1 MNELEAFK
9 SEINLTEFAATQGYV
24 IDRKES
30 SRSSIV
36 MRREDGDKII
46 VARDRGDNHWVY
58 FSVRDEKDNGSLIDF
73 VQHRHSLNL
82 GEVRK
87 LLRPWI
93 GKGSSPP
100 RTPTRSYAQVVEPSS
115 KNRARVVAEY
125 SRMKPLRRH
134 LYLEQER
141 NIPAAVLSDPR
152 FAGRIRIDSRGNA
165 AFPHFDNGIC
175 GYELKNR
182 GFTGFSKGG
191 EKGLW
196 LSVNKRDDTRLAFA
210 ESAIDALSY
219 HVLHPG
225 KQTRYA
231 SIGGQVNSK
240 QPELIRTAATK
251 MSGGSLIIA
260 AMDADAE
267 GRKLAELV
275 RRAVELTGRRDL
287 HFQVEEPDRG
297 KDWNDRLGLES
308 GV

>member
-46 VARDRGDNHWVY
+46 VARDRRDNHWVY

-73 VQHRHSLNL
+73 VQHRNGLNL

-100 RTPTRSYAQVVEPSS
+100 RPPAHSYAPVEPSS
-115 KNRARVVAEY
+115 KNRARVAAEY
-125 SRMKPLRRH
+125 SRMQPLSRH
-134 LYLEQER
+134 PYLEQER
-141 NIPAAVLSDPR
+141 NIPAAVLSDQR
-152 FAGRIRIDSRGNA
+152 FAGCIRIDGRGNA
-165 AFPHFDNGIC
+165 VFPHFDDGVC

-191 EKGLW
+191 EK
-196 LSVNKRDDTRLAFA
+196 VT
-210 ESAIDALSY
+210 
-219 HVLHPG
+219 
-225 KQTRYA
+225 
-231 SIGGQVNSK
+231 NS
-240 QPELIRTAATK
+240 
-251 MSGGSLIIA
+251 G
-260 AMDADAE
+260 
-267 GRKLAELV
+267 
-275 RRAVELTGRRDL
+275 
-287 HFQVEEPDRG
+287 
-297 KDWNDRLGLES
+297 
-308 GV
+308 